1 MKLWHFYKILV
12 LSKKWV
18 HVPLGYVKL
27 MVDRLLFKFLSD
39 IFPFYFSTSTV
50 LFLYLFLFYFLI
62 VEFERVM
69 FWWSMLLDNGL
80 THQITVPFGAFC
92 ELCGHYEDQ
101 NCRSVQRGFPP
112 RSSVFSSQGKTNRTF
127 HEKVTKITS
136 ETRVSYIQFNNKK
149 IRRLSTHPN

>member
-80 THQITVPFGAFC
+80 TH
-92 ELCGHYEDQ
+92 
-101 NCRSVQRGFPP
+101 
-112 RSSVFSSQGKTNRTF
+112 
-127 HEKVTKITS
+127 
-136 ETRVSYIQFNNKK
+136 
-149 IRRLSTHPN
+149 